1 MAGATARILQVQA
14 PQTPYAPGQRPAA
27 SAQAEALAGL
37 AVSAIAEEARLSPK
51 PGLVDS
57 RGNGA
62 HADLTLPLMLRSA
75 HALGPSFA
83 AMADAGLQAPRV
95 GYGLREQLGALG
107 REAEAVMLSATGGVN
122 THRGAIWCIGLLV
135 GAAAHASTAGLG
147 AGAGSISAT
156 AGAIASLADRHRPVL
171 TGNKGELACLA
182 YGVGGARAQ
191 ARAGFPHVTRL
202 ALPALRR
209 SRARGEPESTARLN
223 ALLALM
229 SELDD
234 TCVLARSGR
243 PGLDFMQAGAR
254 AVLLAGGAGTVA
266 GRRHLRSLDAGMLA
280 RRASPGGAADLL
292 AATIFLDRLSQDRTA
307 GVTAAKTAEKSG
319 FRGL

>member
-1 MAGATARILQVQA
+1 MAAATARILQAQA
-14 PQTPYAPGQRPAA
+14 PYAPAQRPAA
-27 SAQAEALAGL
+27 SAHAEALAGL
-37 AVSAIAEEARLSPK
+37 AVGAIAEEAQLSPK

-57 RGNGA
+57 RGSGA

-107 REAEAVMLSATGGVN
+107 REAEAVMLAATGGVN

-135 GAAAHASTAGLG
+135 GAAAHASAAGLAAS
-147 AGAGSISAT
+147 AGTISAT
-156 AGAIASLADRHRPVL
+156 AGAIAALADRHRPTL

-202 ALPALRR
+202 ALPALQH
-209 SRARGEPESTARLN
+209 SRERGDTESTARLN

-243 PGLDFMQAGAR
+243 HGLDYMQAGAK
-254 AVLLAGGAGTVA
+254 AVLSAGGAGTVA

-292 AATIFLDRLSQDRTA
+292 AATIFLDRLSRD
-307 GVTAAKTAEKSG
+307 GTAARTVAKTDAKND

>member
-1 MAGATARILQVQA
+1 MASAARTLYTPAQHRHQPAAT
-14 PQTPYAPGQRPAA
+14 A
-27 SAQAEALAGL
+27 SAQALAGL

-57 RGNGA
+57 RGSGA

-75 HALGPSFA
+75 QSLGPSFA

-107 REAEAVMLSATGGVN
+107 REAEAVMLAATGGVN

-135 GAAAHASTAGLG
+135 GAAAQLG
-147 AGAGSISAT
+147 AAGRPASAAAISAT
-156 AGAIASLADRHRPVL
+156 AGAIATLPDRHRPGV

-191 ARAGFPHVTRL
+191 ARAGFPHVMRL
-202 ALPALRR
+202 ALPALQG
-209 SRARGEPESTARLN
+209 SRARGDSESTARLN

-229 SELDD
+229 SQLDD

-243 PGLDFMQAGAR
+243 KGLDYMQAGAQ
-254 AVLLAGGAGTVA
+254 AVLDAGGAGTVA

-280 RRASPGGAADLL
+280 QRASPGGAADLL
-292 AATIFLDRLSQDRTA
+292 AATIFLDRLSRGGNADGQD
-307 GVTAAKTAEKSG
+307 

>member
-14 PQTPYAPGQRPAA
+14 PYAPGLRPAA
-27 SAQAEALAGL
+27 SAHAEALAGF
-37 AVSAIAEEARLSPK
+37 AVCAIAEEARLSPK

-57 RGNGA
+57 RGSGA

-83 AMADAGLQAPRV
+83 AMAEAGLQAPRL

-135 GAAAHASTAGLG
+135 GAAAHASAAGLAAS
-147 AGAGSISAT
+147 AGTISAT

-209 SRARGEPESTARLN
+209 SRARGDTESTARLN

-243 PGLDFMQAGAR
+243 PGLDYMQAGAR
-254 AVLLAGGAGTVA
+254 AVLSAGGAGTVA

-292 AATIFLDRLSQDRTA
+292 AATIFLDRLSRDRTA
-307 GVTAAKTAEKSG
+307 DVTAAKTAEISD

>member
-1 MAGATARILQVQA
+1 MASAAARILH
-14 PQTPYAPGQRPAA
+14 TPAQHRHQPAA
-27 SAQAEALAGL
+27 APRAQALAGL
-37 AVSAIAEEARLSPK
+37 AVSAIVEEARLSPK

-57 RGNGA
+57 RGSGA

-75 HALGPSFA
+75 QSLGPSFA

-135 GAAAHASTAGLG
+135 GAAGQLG
-147 AGAGSISAT
+147 AAGQPASAAAISAT
-156 AGAIASLADRHRPVL
+156 AGAIAALPDRHRPVV

-191 ARAGFPHVTRL
+191 ARAGFPHVMRL
-202 ALPALRR
+202 ALPALQC
-209 SRARGEPESTARLN
+209 SRARGDTESTARLN

-243 PGLDFMQAGAR
+243 KGLDYMQAGAK
-254 AVLLAGGAGTVA
+254 AVLAAGGAGTVA

-280 RRASPGGAADLL
+280 QRASPGGAADLL
-292 AATIFLDRLSQDRTA
+292 AATIFLDRLSQGSMGNNSGDFDGTTA
-307 GVTAAKTAEKSG
+307 I
-319 FRGL
+319 

>member
-1 MAGATARILQVQA
+1 MASAAARILH
-14 PQTPYAPGQRPAA
+14 TPAQHRHQPAA
-27 SAQAEALAGL
+27 STRAQALAGL
-37 AVSAIAEEARLSPK
+37 AVSAIVEEARLSPK

-57 RGNGA
+57 RGSGA
-62 HADLTLPLMLRSA
+62 HTDLTLPLMLHSA
-75 HALGPSFA
+75 QSLESSFV

-95 GYGLREQLGALG
+95 AYGLRERLGALG

-135 GAAAHASTAGLG
+135 GAAGHVSAAGQRASA
-147 AGAGSISAT
+147 AAISAT
-156 AGAIASLADRHRPVL
+156 AGAIAALPDRHRPVV

-191 ARAGFPHVTRL
+191 ARAGFPHVMRL
-202 ALPALRR
+202 ALPALQC
-209 SRARGEPESTARLN
+209 SRARGDSESTARLN

-234 TCVLARSGR
+234 TCVLARSGHK
-243 PGLDFMQAGAR
+243 GLGYMQAGAK
-254 AVLLAGGAGTVA
+254 AVLAAGGAGTVA

-280 RRASPGGAADLL
+280 QRASPGGAADLL
-292 AATIFLDRLSQDRTA
+292 AATIFLDRLSHDDDA
-307 GVTAAKTAEKSG
+307 DGHD